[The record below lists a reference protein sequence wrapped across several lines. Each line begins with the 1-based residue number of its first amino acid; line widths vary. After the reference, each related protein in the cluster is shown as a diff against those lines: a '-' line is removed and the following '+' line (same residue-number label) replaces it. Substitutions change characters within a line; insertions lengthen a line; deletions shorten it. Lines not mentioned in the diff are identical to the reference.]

1 MARIFD
7 SSFEGRDNV
16 TRKRHGLPWL
26 PIELSSLRELYQE
39 GKSLQEMCE
48 MLERPATGTLTKLV
62 GVGCLRREMDTRSY
76 RSTYYYRMP
85 LAEDTAAVN
94 EAINQT
100 TTKTTTKT
108 TEKEPAMT
116 AKLIENK
123 VYINGTEAT
132 GLSDKEIF
140 VLIAKTEDEID
151 KLKAIKTPS
160 KKLAA
165 AIDKMQED
173 VVKLATYVDER

>member
-26 PIELSSLRELYQE
+26 AAELSSLRELFQE
-39 GKSLQEMCE
+39 GRSLQEMCE
-48 MLERPATGTLTKLV
+48 MLERPATGTLAKLV
-62 GVGCLRREMDTRSY
+62 GVGCLRRETDTRSY
-76 RSTYYYRMP
+76 RSIYYYRMP

-100 TTKTTTKT
+100 T
-108 TEKEPAMT
+108 EKEPTMT

-123 VYINGTEAT
+123 VYINGTDAT

-140 VLIAKTEDEID
+140 VLIAKTEAEID
-151 KLKAIKTPS
+151 KMKAIKTPS

-165 AIDKMQED
+165 AIDKLQED

>member
-7 SSFEGRDNV
+7 SSFEGRDDV
-16 TRKRHGLPWL
+16 TRKRHGMPWL
-26 PIELSSLRELYQE
+26 PTELSSLRELYQE
-39 GKSLQEMCE
+39 GRSLQEMCE
-48 MLERPATGTLTKLV
+48 MLERPATGTLVKLV
-62 GVGCLRREMDTRSY
+62 GVGYLTRETDTRNY

-100 TTKTTTKT
+100 ETTQ
-108 TEKEPAMT
+108 KEPAMT

-123 VYINGTEAT
+123 VYINGTDAT

-140 VLIAKTEDEID
+140 VLIAKTEAEID
-151 KLKAIKTPS
+151 KMKAIKTPS

-165 AIDKMQED
+165 AIDKLQED

>member
-26 PIELSSLRELYQE
+26 PIELSSLRELYQN
-39 GKSLQEMCE
+39 GRSLQEMCE
-48 MLERPATGTLTKLV
+48 RLERPATGTLTKLV
-62 GVGCLRREMDTRSY
+62 GVGCLTRETDPRSY
-76 RSTYYYRMP
+76 RSIYYYRMP

-100 TTKTTTKT
+100 ETIQ
-108 TEKEPAMT
+108 KEPTMT

-123 VYINGTEAT
+123 VYINGTDAT

-140 VLIAKTEDEID
+140 VLIAKTEAEID
-151 KLKAIKTPS
+151 KMKAIKTPS

-165 AIDKMQED
+165 AIDKLQED

>member
-26 PIELSSLRELYQE
+26 AAELSSLRELYQN
-39 GKSLQEMCE
+39 GRSLQEMCE
-48 MLERPATGTLTKLV
+48 RLERPATGTLTKLV
-62 GVGCLRREMDTRSY
+62 GVGCLTRETDTRSY
-76 RSTYYYRMP
+76 RSIYYYRMP

-94 EAINQT
+94 ETINQT
-100 TTKTTTKT
+100 ETIQ
-108 TEKEPAMT
+108 KEPAMT

-123 VYINGTEAT
+123 VYINGTDAT

-140 VLIAKTEDEID
+140 VLIAKTEVEID
-151 KLKAIKTPS
+151 KMKAIKTSS
-160 KKLAA
+160 KKPAA
-165 AIDKMQED
+165 AIDKLQED

>member
-26 PIELSSLRELYQE
+26 AAELSSLRELFQE
-39 GKSLQEMCE
+39 GRSLQEMCE

-62 GVGCLRREMDTRSY
+62 GVGCLRRETDTRSY
-76 RSTYYYRMP
+76 RSIYYYRMP
-85 LAEDTAAVN
+85 LAEDTASVN

-100 TTKTTTKT
+100 T
-108 TEKEPAMT
+108 EKEPTMT

-123 VYINGTEAT
+123 VYINGTDAT

-140 VLIAKTEDEID
+140 VLIAKTEAEID
-151 KLKAIKTPS
+151 KMKAIKTPS

-165 AIDKMQED
+165 AIDKLQED

>member
-26 PIELSSLRELYQE
+26 AAELSSLRELYQE

-62 GVGCLRREMDTRSY
+62 GVGCLRRETDTRSY
-76 RSTYYYRMP
+76 RSIYYYRMP

-94 EAINQT
+94 ETINQ
-100 TTKTTTKT
+100 T

-123 VYINGTEAT
+123 VYINGTDAT

-140 VLIAKTEDEID
+140 VLIARTEAEID
-151 KLKAIKTPS
+151 KMKAIKTPS

-165 AIDKMQED
+165 AIDKLQED

>member
-1 MARIFD
+1 MARVFD

-26 PIELSSLRELYQE
+26 PIELSSLRELYQK
-39 GKSLQEMCE
+39 GRSLQEMCE
-48 MLERPATGTLTKLV
+48 KLERPATGTLTKLV
-62 GVGCLRREMDTRSY
+62 GVGCLRRETDTRSY
-76 RSTYYYRMP
+76 RSIYYYRMP

-100 TTKTTTKT
+100 ETTQ
-108 TEKEPAMT
+108 KEPAMT
-116 AKLIENK
+116 AKLVENK
-123 VYINGTEAT
+123 VYINGTDAT

-140 VLIAKTEDEID
+140 VLIAKTEAEID

-165 AIDKMQED
+165 AIDKLQED

>member
-1 MARIFD
+1 MTRIFD

-26 PIELSSLRELYQE
+26 TAELSSLRELYQE
-39 GKSLQEMCE
+39 GRSLQEMCE

-62 GVGCLRREMDTRSY
+62 GVGCLTRETDPRSY

-94 EAINQT
+94 ETINQT
-100 TTKTTTKT
+100 IQ
-108 TEKEPAMT
+108 KETIMT

-123 VYINGTEAT
+123 VYINGTDAT

-140 VLIAKTEDEID
+140 VLIAKTEAEID
-151 KLKAIKTPS
+151 KMKAIKTPS

-165 AIDKMQED
+165 AIDKLQED

>member
-26 PIELSSLRELYQE
+26 AAELSSLQELYQE
-39 GKSLQEMCE
+39 GRSLQEMCE

-62 GVGCLRREMDTRSY
+62 GVGCLRRETDARSY
-76 RSTYYYRMP
+76 RSTYYCRMP

-100 TTKTTTKT
+100 TQ
-108 TEKEPAMT
+108 KEPAMT

-123 VYINGTEAT
+123 VYINGTDAT

-140 VLIAKTEDEID
+140 VLIAKTEAEID

-165 AIDKMQED
+165 AIDKLQED

>member
-26 PIELSSLRELYQE
+26 AAELSSLRELYQE

-62 GVGCLRREMDTRSY
+62 GVGCLTRETDSRSY

-100 TTKTTTKT
+100 ETTQ
-108 TEKEPAMT
+108 KEPAMT

-123 VYINGTEAT
+123 VYINGTDAT

-140 VLIAKTEDEID
+140 VLIAKTEAEID
-151 KLKAIKTPS
+151 KMKAIKTPS

-165 AIDKMQED
+165 AIDKLQED

>member
-26 PIELSSLRELYQE
+26 PIELSSLRELYQN

-48 MLERPATGTLTKLV
+48 RLERPATGTLTKLV
-62 GVGCLRREMDTRSY
+62 GVGCIRRETDTRSY

-100 TTKTTTKT
+100 IQ
-108 TEKEPAMT
+108 KEPAMT

-123 VYINGTEAT
+123 VYINGTDAT

-140 VLIAKTEDEID
+140 VLIAKTEAEID
-151 KLKAIKTPS
+151 KMKAIKTPS

>member
-26 PIELSSLRELYQE
+26 PIELSSLRELYQN
-39 GKSLQEMCE
+39 GRSLQEMCE
-48 MLERPATGTLTKLV
+48 SLERPATGTLAKLV
-62 GVGCLRREMDTRSY
+62 GVGCLRREMDSRSY
-76 RSTYYYRMP
+76 RSIYYCRMP

-94 EAINQT
+94 ET
-100 TTKTTTKT
+100 TTET
-108 TEKEPAMT
+108 TEKESTMT

-123 VYINGTEAT
+123 VYINGTDAT

-140 VLIAKTEDEID
+140 VLIAKTEAEID

-165 AIDKMQED
+165 AIDKLQED

>member
-16 TRKRHGLPWL
+16 TRKRHGLPWMTT
-26 PIELSSLRELYQE
+26 ELSSLRELYRE

-62 GVGCLRREMDTRSY
+62 GVGCIRRETDTRSY
-76 RSTYYYRMP
+76 RSIYYYRMP

-100 TTKTTTKT
+100 ETIQ
-108 TEKEPAMT
+108 KEPAMT

-123 VYINGTEAT
+123 VYINGTDAT

-140 VLIAKTEDEID
+140 VLIAKTEAEID
-151 KLKAIKTPS
+151 KMKAIKTPS

-165 AIDKMQED
+165 AIDKLQED

>member
-7 SSFEGRDNV
+7 SSFESRDNV

-26 PIELSSLRELYQE
+26 AAELSSLRELYQE

-48 MLERPATGTLTKLV
+48 MLERPATGTLVKLV
-62 GVGCLRREMDTRSY
+62 GVGCLTRETDTRSY
-76 RSTYYYRMP
+76 RSIYYYRMP

-100 TTKTTTKT
+100 T
-108 TEKEPAMT
+108 EKEPAMT

-123 VYINGTEAT
+123 VYINGTDAT

-140 VLIAKTEDEID
+140 VLIAKTEVEID

-165 AIDKMQED
+165 AIGKLQED

>member
-16 TRKRHGLPWL
+16 TRERHGLPWL
-26 PIELSSLRELYQE
+26 PIELSSLRELYQK
-39 GKSLQEMCE
+39 GRSLQEMCE
-48 MLERPATGTLTKLV
+48 RLERPAKGTLTKLV
-62 GVGCLRREMDTRSY
+62 GVGCLRREMDPGSY
-76 RSTYYYRMP
+76 RSTYYCRMP
-85 LAEDTAAVN
+85 LAGGTSAVN

-100 TTKTTTKT
+100 T
-108 TEKEPAMT
+108 EKEPTMT

-123 VYINGTEAT
+123 VYINGTDAT

-140 VLIAKTEDEID
+140 VLIAKTEAEID

-165 AIDKMQED
+165 AIDKLQED

>member
-1 MARIFD
+1 MDRIFD

-26 PIELSSLRELYQE
+26 TVELSRLRELYRE
-39 GKSLQEMCE
+39 GRSLQEMCE

-62 GVGCLRREMDTRSY
+62 GVGCLRRETDTRSY
-76 RSTYYYRMP
+76 QITYYCRMP

-94 EAINQT
+94 ETINQT
-100 TTKTTTKT
+100 I
-108 TEKEPAMT
+108 EKEPAMT

-123 VYINGTEAT
+123 VYINGTDAT

-140 VLIAKTEDEID
+140 VLIAKTEAEID
-151 KLKAIKTPS
+151 KMKAIKTPS

-165 AIDKMQED
+165 AIDKLQED

>member
-7 SSFEGRDNV
+7 SSFESRDNV

-26 PIELSSLRELYQE
+26 TAELSSLRELFQE

-48 MLERPATGTLTKLV
+48 ILERPATGTLTKLV
-62 GVGCLRREMDTRSY
+62 GVGCLRRETDARSY
-76 RSTYYYRMP
+76 RSTYYCRMP
-85 LAEDTAAVN
+85 LAEDTAAVD

-100 TTKTTTKT
+100 IQ
-108 TEKEPAMT
+108 KEPAMT

-123 VYINGTEAT
+123 VYINGTDAT

-140 VLIAKTEDEID
+140 VLIAKTEAEID
-151 KLKAIKTPS
+151 KMKAIKTPS

-165 AIDKMQED
+165 AIDKLQED
-173 VVKLATYVDER
+173 VVKLAAYVDER

>member
-7 SSFEGRDNV
+7 SSFEGRDDV
-16 TRKRHGLPWL
+16 TRKRHSMPRLPT
-26 PIELSSLRELYQE
+26 ELSSLRELFQE
-39 GKSLQEMCE
+39 GRSLQEMCE

-62 GVGCLRREMDTRSY
+62 GVGCLRRETDTRSY
-76 RSTYYYRMP
+76 RSTYYCRMP

-94 EAINQT
+94 ETINQT
-100 TTKTTTKT
+100 ETIQKETT
-108 TEKEPAMT
+108 MT

-123 VYINGTEAT
+123 VYINGTDAT

-140 VLIAKTEDEID
+140 VLIAKTEAEID
-151 KLKAIKTPS
+151 KMKAIKTPS

-165 AIDKMQED
+165 AIDKLQED

>member
-26 PIELSSLRELYQE
+26 AAELSSLRELYQE

-62 GVGCLRREMDTRSY
+62 GVGCLSRETDTRSY
-76 RSTYYYRMP
+76 RSTYYCRMP

-94 EAINQT
+94 EAINQIT
-100 TTKTTTKT
+100 Q
-108 TEKEPAMT
+108 KEPAMT

-123 VYINGTEAT
+123 VYINGTDAT

-140 VLIAKTEDEID
+140 VLIAKTEAEID
-151 KLKAIKTPS
+151 KMKAIKTPS

-165 AIDKMQED
+165 AIDKLQED

>member
-26 PIELSSLRELYQE
+26 TAELLRLRELYQE

-62 GVGCLRREMDTRSY
+62 GVGCIRRDMDPRNY

-100 TTKTTTKT
+100 T
-108 TEKEPAMT
+108 EKEPTMT

-123 VYINGTEAT
+123 VYISGTDAT

-140 VLIAKTEDEID
+140 VLIAKTEAEID
-151 KLKAIKTPS
+151 KMKAIKTPS

-165 AIDKMQED
+165 AIDKLQED

>member
-26 PIELSSLRELYQE
+26 AAELSSLRELYQE

-62 GVGCLRREMDTRSY
+62 GVGCIRRETDTRSY
-76 RSTYYYRMP
+76 RSIYYYRMP

-100 TTKTTTKT
+100 ETIQ
-108 TEKEPAMT
+108 KEPAMT

-123 VYINGTEAT
+123 VYINGTDAT

-140 VLIAKTEDEID
+140 VLIAKTEVEID
-151 KLKAIKTPS
+151 KMKAIKTPS

-165 AIDKMQED
+165 AIDKLQKD
-173 VVKLATYVDER
+173 VVKLAIYVDER

>member
-26 PIELSSLRELYQE
+26 AAELSSLRELYQE

-62 GVGCLRREMDTRSY
+62 GVGCIRRETDTRSY
-76 RSTYYYRMP
+76 RSIYYYRMP

-100 TTKTTTKT
+100 IQ
-108 TEKEPAMT
+108 KEPAMT

-123 VYINGTEAT
+123 VYINGTDAT

-140 VLIAKTEDEID
+140 VLIAKTEVEID
-151 KLKAIKTPS
+151 KMKAIKTPS

-165 AIDKMQED
+165 AIDKLQED

>member
-26 PIELSSLRELYQE
+26 PIELSSLRELYQN
-39 GKSLQEMCE
+39 GRSLQEMCE
-48 MLERPATGTLTKLV
+48 RLERPATGTLTKLV
-62 GVGCLRREMDTRSY
+62 GVGCIRRDMDPRNY

-94 EAINQT
+94 ETINQT
-100 TTKTTTKT
+100 TTETTQ
-108 TEKEPAMT
+108 KEPAMT

-123 VYINGTEAT
+123 VYINGTDAT

-140 VLIAKTEDEID
+140 VLIAKTEAEID
-151 KLKAIKTPS
+151 KMKAIKTPS

-165 AIDKMQED
+165 AIDKLQED

>member
-26 PIELSSLRELYQE
+26 AAELSSLRELYQE
-39 GKSLQEMCE
+39 GRSLQEMCE
-48 MLERPATGTLTKLV
+48 ILERPATGTLTKLV
-62 GVGCLRREMDTRSY
+62 GVGCLRRETDARSY
-76 RSTYYYRMP
+76 RSTYYCRMP

-94 EAINQT
+94 ETINQT
-100 TTKTTTKT
+100 TSETTQ
-108 TEKEPAMT
+108 KEPAMT

-123 VYINGTEAT
+123 VYINGTDAT

-140 VLIAKTEDEID
+140 VLIARTEAEID

-165 AIDKMQED
+165 AIDKLQED

>member
-16 TRKRHGLPWL
+16 IRKRHGLPWL
-26 PIELSSLRELYQE
+26 TTELSSLRELYQE
-39 GKSLQEMCE
+39 GRSLQEMCE

-62 GVGCLRREMDTRSY
+62 GVGCLSRETDTRSY
-76 RSTYYYRMP
+76 RSIYYYRMP

-100 TTKTTTKT
+100 ETTQ
-108 TEKEPAMT
+108 KEPAMT

-123 VYINGTEAT
+123 VYINGTDAT
-132 GLSDKEIF
+132 DLSDKEIF
-140 VLIAKTEDEID
+140 VLIAKTEAEID
-151 KLKAIKTPS
+151 KMKAIKTPS

-165 AIDKMQED
+165 AIDKLQED

>member
-26 PIELSSLRELYQE
+26 AAELSSLRELYQE
-39 GKSLQEMCE
+39 GRSLQEMCE

-62 GVGCLRREMDTRSY
+62 GVGCLRRETDTRSY
-76 RSTYYYRMP
+76 RSIYYCRMP

-100 TTKTTTKT
+100 TK
-108 TEKEPAMT
+108 KEPAMT

-123 VYINGTEAT
+123 VYINGTDAT

-140 VLIAKTEDEID
+140 VLIAKTEAEID
-151 KLKAIKTPS
+151 KMKAIKTPS

-165 AIDKMQED
+165 AIDKLQED

>member
-1 MARIFD
+1 MTRIFD

-26 PIELSSLRELYQE
+26 STELSSLRELYHE
-39 GKSLQEMCE
+39 GRSLQEMCE
-48 MLERPATGTLTKLV
+48 RLERPATGTLAKLV
-62 GVGCLRREMDTRSY
+62 GVGCLTRETDTRNY
-76 RSTYYYRMP
+76 RSIYYYRMP
-85 LAEDTAAVN
+85 LAEDIAAVN
-94 EAINQT
+94 EAVNQT
-100 TTKTTTKT
+100 TTETTQ
-108 TEKEPAMT
+108 KEPAMT

-123 VYINGTEAT
+123 VYINGTDAT

-140 VLIAKTEDEID
+140 VLIAKTEAEID
-151 KLKAIKTPS
+151 KMKAIKTPS

-173 VVKLATYVDER
+173 VGKLATYVDER

>member
-26 PIELSSLRELYQE
+26 TAELSSLRELYQE
-39 GKSLQEMCE
+39 GRSLQEMCE

-62 GVGCLRREMDTRSY
+62 GVGCLTRETDTRSY
-76 RSTYYYRMP
+76 RSIYYYRMP

-94 EAINQT
+94 ETINQT
-100 TTKTTTKT
+100 ETIQ
-108 TEKEPAMT
+108 KEPAMT

-123 VYINGTEAT
+123 VYINGTDAT

-140 VLIAKTEDEID
+140 VLIAKTEVEID
-151 KLKAIKTPS
+151 KMKAIKTPS

-165 AIDKMQED
+165 AIDKLQED

>member
-1 MARIFD
+1 MSRIFD

-26 PIELSSLRELYQE
+26 AAELSSLRELFQE
-39 GKSLQEMCE
+39 GRSLQEMCE

-62 GVGCLRREMDTRSY
+62 GVGCLTRETDTRSY
-76 RSTYYYRMP
+76 RSIYYYRMP

-100 TTKTTTKT
+100 I
-108 TEKEPAMT
+108 EKEPTMT

-123 VYINGTEAT
+123 VYINGTDAT

-140 VLIAKTEDEID
+140 VLIAKTEAEID

-165 AIDKMQED
+165 AIDKLQED

>member
-26 PIELSSLRELYQE
+26 TAELSSLRELDQE

-48 MLERPATGTLTKLV
+48 ILERPATGTLTKLV
-62 GVGCLRREMDTRSY
+62 GVGCLRRETDTRSY
-76 RSTYYYRMP
+76 RSIYYYRMP

-100 TTKTTTKT
+100 ETTQ
-108 TEKEPAMT
+108 KEPAMT

-123 VYINGTEAT
+123 VYINGTDAT

-140 VLIAKTEDEID
+140 VLIAKTEAEID
-151 KLKAIKTPS
+151 KMKAIKTPS

-165 AIDKMQED
+165 AIDKLQED

>member
-1 MARIFD
+1 MTRIFD

-26 PIELSSLRELYQE
+26 TAELSSLRELFQE
-39 GKSLQEMCE
+39 GRSLQEMCE

-62 GVGCLRREMDTRSY
+62 GVGCLRRETDTRSY
-76 RSTYYYRMP
+76 RSIYYYRMP
-85 LAEDTAAVN
+85 LVEDTAAVN
-94 EAINQT
+94 ETINQT
-100 TTKTTTKT
+100 ETIQ
-108 TEKEPAMT
+108 KEPAMT

-123 VYINGTEAT
+123 VYINGTDAT

-140 VLIAKTEDEID
+140 VLIAKTEAEID
-151 KLKAIKTPS
+151 KMKAIKTPS

-165 AIDKMQED
+165 AIDKLQED

>member
-16 TRKRHGLPWL
+16 TRKRHGMPWL
-26 PIELSSLRELYQE
+26 STELLSLRELFQE
-39 GKSLQEMCE
+39 GRSLQEMCE
-48 MLERPATGTLTKLV
+48 MRERPATGTLTKLI
-62 GVGCLRREMDTRSY
+62 GVGCLRRETDTRDY
-76 RSTYYYRMP
+76 RSTYYCRMP

-100 TTKTTTKT
+100 T
-108 TEKEPAMT
+108 EKEPTMT

-123 VYINGTEAT
+123 VYINGTDAT

-140 VLIAKTEDEID
+140 VLIAKTEAEID
-151 KLKAIKTPS
+151 KMKAIKTPS

-165 AIDKMQED
+165 AIDKLQED

>member
-26 PIELSSLRELYQE
+26 TAELVRLRKLYQE
-39 GKSLQEMCE
+39 GRSLQEMCE
-48 MLERPATGTLTKLV
+48 ILERPATGTLTKLV
-62 GVGCLRREMDTRSY
+62 GVGCLRRETDPRGY

-85 LAEDTAAVN
+85 LAEDIAAVN

-100 TTKTTTKT
+100 T
-108 TEKEPAMT
+108 EKEPTMT

-123 VYINGTEAT
+123 VYINGTDAT

-140 VLIAKTEDEID
+140 VLIAKTEAEID

-165 AIDKMQED
+165 AIDKLQED

>member
-26 PIELSSLRELYQE
+26 PIELSSLRELYQN
-39 GKSLQEMCE
+39 GRSLQEMCE
-48 MLERPATGTLTKLV
+48 RLERPATGTLTKLV
-62 GVGCLRREMDTRSY
+62 GVGCIRRETDTRNY
-76 RSTYYYRMP
+76 RSIYYYRMP

-100 TTKTTTKT
+100 TTETIQ
-108 TEKEPAMT
+108 KEPAMT

-123 VYINGTEAT
+123 VYINGTDAT

-140 VLIAKTEDEID
+140 VLIAKTEAEID
-151 KLKAIKTPS
+151 KMKAIKTSS

-165 AIDKMQED
+165 AIDKLQED

>member
-7 SSFEGRDNV
+7 SSFESRDNV

-26 PIELSSLRELYQE
+26 TAELSRLRELYQE
-39 GKSLQEMCE
+39 GKPLQEMCE

-62 GVGCLRREMDTRSY
+62 GVGCLRRETDTRSY
-76 RSTYYYRMP
+76 RSIYYYLMP

-94 EAINQT
+94 EAINQIET
-100 TTKTTTKT
+100 TQ
-108 TEKEPAMT
+108 KEPAMT

-123 VYINGTEAT
+123 VYINGTDAT

-140 VLIAKTEDEID
+140 VLIAKTEAEID
-151 KLKAIKTPS
+151 KMKAIKTPS

-165 AIDKMQED
+165 AIDKLQED

>member
-7 SSFEGRDNV
+7 SSFESRDNV

-26 PIELSSLRELYQE
+26 TAELSSLRELFQE

-48 MLERPATGTLTKLV
+48 ILERPATGTLTKLV
-62 GVGCLRREMDTRSY
+62 GVGCLRRETDTRSY
-76 RSTYYYRMP
+76 RSIYYCRMP
-85 LAEDTAAVN
+85 LAEDTSAVN
-94 EAINQT
+94 ETINQT
-100 TTKTTTKT
+100 ETTQ
-108 TEKEPAMT
+108 KEPAMT

-123 VYINGTEAT
+123 MYINGTDAT

-140 VLIAKTEDEID
+140 VLIAKTEAEID
-151 KLKAIKTPS
+151 KMKAIKTPS

-165 AIDKMQED
+165 AIDKLQED
-173 VVKLATYVDER
+173 VVKLANYVDER

>member
-26 PIELSSLRELYQE
+26 PIELSSLRELYQK
-39 GKSLQEMCE
+39 GRSLQEMCE
-48 MLERPATGTLTKLV
+48 RLERPATGTLTKLV
-62 GVGCLRREMDTRSY
+62 GVGCLTRKTDPRSY
-76 RSTYYYRMP
+76 RSIYCYRMP

-94 EAINQT
+94 ETINQT
-100 TTKTTTKT
+100 TTETIQ
-108 TEKEPAMT
+108 KEPAMT

-123 VYINGTEAT
+123 VYINGTDAT

-140 VLIAKTEDEID
+140 VLIAKTEVEID
-151 KLKAIKTPS
+151 KMKAIKTPS

-165 AIDKMQED
+165 AIDKLQED

>member
-26 PIELSSLRELYQE
+26 TAELSRLRELYQE
-39 GKSLQEMCE
+39 GKFLQEMCE

-62 GVGCLRREMDTRSY
+62 GVGCLTRETDTRSY
-76 RSTYYYRMP
+76 RSIYYYRMP

-100 TTKTTTKT
+100 T
-108 TEKEPAMT
+108 EKEPAMT

-123 VYINGTEAT
+123 MYINGTDAT

-140 VLIAKTEDEID
+140 VLIAKTEAEID
-151 KLKAIKTPS
+151 KMKAIKTPS

-165 AIDKMQED
+165 AIDKLQED

>member
-26 PIELSSLRELYQE
+26 AAELSRLRELFQE
-39 GKSLQEMCE
+39 GRSLQEMCE
-48 MLERPATGTLTKLV
+48 LLERPATGTLTKLV
-62 GVGCLRREMDTRSY
+62 GVGCLRRETDTRSY
-76 RSTYYYRMP
+76 RSIYYYRMP

-100 TTKTTTKT
+100 T
-108 TEKEPAMT
+108 EKETIMT

-140 VLIAKTEDEID
+140 VLIAKTEVEID
-151 KLKAIKTPS
+151 KMKAIKTPS

-165 AIDKMQED
+165 AIDKLQED